1 MASYI
6 TTIAMMAGLTF
17 VMSLW
22 SVGII
27 RQSLQHQL
35 LDIPNERSSHSQPTP
50 RGGGLGFIVAFAIAV
65 LITWVAFPSLI
76 LDISLEVWLM
86 LIPLVGIGIWDDWRN
101 LTAGVRYL
109 IQLSVAAGVVY
120 RCGIFPVPG
129 LEELGGVGVWVA
141 AGLTMIGLTALIN
154 FYNFMDGLDGLVAG
168 VATVQLGFLALWCH
182 QPGLWLW
189 VAALI
194 GFLYWNWAPAK
205 IFMGDVGS
213 TTLGAVVGISL
224 LTQSP
229 SSLGAAW
236 TPLAILLPIVGD
248 AVYTLFCRLYRGEN
262 IFKAHRNHLYQRLNQ
277 VGWPHAQVAGFYIA
291 LTIAIALGLA
301 QFGAIAA
308 WVSLGLTPGAIAL
321 AERYLAQASPVTVS
335 KTPCLAN
342 ED

>member
-1 MASYI
+1 MAKVACSLGRCSLVQQRFNQFISMASYI

-35 LDIPNERSSHSQPTP
+35 LDVPNERSSHSQPTP

-120 RCGIFPVPG
+120 RCGIFLVPG
-129 LEELGGVGVWVA
+129 LEELGGAGVWVA

-182 QPGLWLW
+182 QPGLWLR

-213 TTLGAVVGISL
+213 TTLGAVVGDF
-224 LTQSP
+224 
-229 SSLGAAW
+229 AANSIPVEPW
-236 TPLAILLPIVGD
+236 GGLDTVSNFVANRGG
-248 AVYTLFCRLYRGEN
+248 CRL
-262 IFKAHRNHLYQRLNQ
+262 
-277 VGWPHAQVAGFYIA
+277 HALLSV
-291 LTIAIALGLA
+291 
-301 QFGAIAA
+301 
-308 WVSLGLTPGAIAL
+308 VPGR
-321 AERYLAQASPVTVS
+321 EHF
-335 KTPCLAN
+335 
-342 ED
+342 